1 MSRLKHVG
9 FNAIKE
15 SFDRLPT
22 AVCFFDRIGIIV
34 LCNRQM
40 YQLSRYLLDSDMQ
53 YYGEIK
59 EALSDP
65 PKGIRQ
71 VPDIENTYRF
81 PDKTVWRFEKQR
93 SPTGT
98 VRAIYS

>member
-22 AVCFFDRIGIIV
+22 AVCFFDRMGIIV

-40 YQLSRYLLDSDMQ
+40 YQLSRYLLDSTMVRLKKHCP
-53 YYGEIK
+53 ILRK
-59 EALSDP
+59 VSD
-65 PKGIRQ
+65 
-71 VPDIENTYRF
+71 RF
-81 PDKTVWRFEKQR
+81 R
-93 SPTGT
+93 
-98 VRAIYS
+98 I